1 MRALS
6 DEKLVL
12 VEKLFSMQEN
22 FIRKLDQQI
31 DKTAEDPD
39 VRDKFNENEAEDPEY
54 WGNKGKS
61 KTKDKVWVNLRIENN
76 KGKDKS
82 YN

>member
-1 MRALS
+1 M
-6 DEKLVL
+6 
-12 VEKLFSMQEN
+12 
-22 FIRKLDQQI
+22 
-31 DKTAEDPD
+31 
-39 VRDKFNENEAEDPEY
+39 RDKFNENEAEDPEY